1 MAKKANREYWAERF
15 RQMEA
20 SQHHS
25 SERLV
30 EKIQLEMRRAEAEI
44 GKKIEAWYG
53 RLATNNGISM
63 AEARKLLNAKELEE
77 FRWDVETYIK
87 YGEENAV
94 NKQWMKQ
101 LENASARV
109 HISRLEQLKLQVQQ
123 EAERLFGNYLDSVDG
138 HVKSLYEQG
147 FYRTAYEIQKG
158 IGVGW
163 NLTGVDSSRLDKLI
177 RKPWAA
183 DGKNFSERIWSSKQ
197 QLIENV
203 HTSLTQMCILG
214 QAPGKAID
222 SLAKAMGTS
231 KLQAGRLIMT
241 ESAFFGSESRKD
253 CFQDLGVEQY
263 EIIATLD
270 SHTSEICQEMDGK
283 VFPMSEYVSG
293 ATAPP
298 FHVWCRTTTV
308 PAFGDE
314 FDKIGERAARD
325 KDGRTYYVPADMTYK
340 EWKESFVD
348 GGDKSGLQDASGSAI
363 INPDNWK
370 GLNYQQSYTKKTAI
384 SRLQSEY
391 NIQFRDSKK
400 FPMDDGLLADCVG
413 WLDSFS
419 SHYNGFMKKNPCKIP
434 VIDNKAPSGMKGSV
448 GYYLHYTNGSGVV
461 ELALNGQYHSD
472 IAAFQ
477 KYVERCVK
485 SKRYPANATIHKT
498 FVHEF
503 GHHVSNSMRWITGN
517 KNWQHEFIQECI
529 DDFKK
534 VEPNYI
540 WTTYAKMGDYVSTYG
555 ATSESELFAEAF
567 AEYFG
572 GQNPRAFA
580 KIFGKKLD
588 ALLKGVK

>member
-1 MAKKANREYWAERF
+1 MATKNEKYWAERF
-15 RQMEA
+15 KQLEA
-20 SQHHS
+20 SQYHS
-25 SERLV
+25 SEKLV
-30 EKIQLEMRRAEAEI
+30 DEIQQQMRRTEAEI
-44 GKKIEAWYG
+44 ERKINAWYG
-53 RLATNNGISM
+53 RLMANNGVSM
-63 AEARKLLNAKELEE
+63 AEVRRLLNNRELEE
-77 FRWDVETYIK
+77 FRWNVNDYIK
-87 YGEENAV
+87 HGQENAYTQ
-94 NKQWMKQ
+94 QWMKE
-101 LENASARV
+101 LENASARA

-123 EAERLFGNYLDSVDG
+123 EAEKLYGNYLDSVDR
-138 HVKSLYEQG
+138 HMKFLYEEG
-147 FYRTAYEIQKG
+147 FYKTAYEIQKG
-158 IGVGW
+158 VGVGW
-163 NLTGVDSSRLDKLI
+163 NLTGVDSKRLEKII
-177 RKPWAA
+177 RKPWAV
-183 DGKNFSERIWSSKQ
+183 DGKNFSERIWSSKK
-197 QLIENV
+197 QLIDTV

-214 QAPGKAID
+214 QSPDRAIN
-222 SLAKAMGTS
+222 SLAKAMQTS
-231 KLQAGRLIMT
+231 KNQAGRLIMT
-241 ESAFFGSESRKD
+241 EAAFFGSEARKD
-253 CFQDLGVEQY
+253 SFNELGVEQY
-263 EIIATLD
+263 EIVATLD
-270 SHTSEICQEMDGK
+270 SITSEICREMDGK
-283 VFPMSEYVSG
+283 VFPMSEYAPGS
-293 ATAPP
+293 TAPP

-314 FDKIGERAARD
+314 FDHIGERAARD
-325 KDGRTYYVPADMTYK
+325 ADGKTFYVPADMTYK
-340 EWKESFVD
+340 EWKDSFVNN
-348 GGDKSGLQDASGSAI
+348 GDKSGLQDASGSAI
-363 INPDNWK
+363 INSDNWK

-384 SRLQSEY
+384 SRLQNEY
-391 NIQFRDSKK
+391 NIQFHDSKK
-400 FPMDDGLLADCVG
+400 YPMDDGLLADCVG

-419 SHYNGFMKKNPCKIP
+419 SQYSGFMKKNPCKIP
-434 VIDNKAPSGMKGSV
+434 VINNKAPSGMKGSV
-448 GYYLHYTNGSGVV
+448 GYYLYYTNGSGVV

-540 WTTYAKMGDYVSTYG
+540 WNTYAKMGDYVSTYG